1 MRVLSWNVGHNQ
13 GIWQTL
19 EELRSQEQ
27 FDVALLQEATAPTES
42 QVSRGVTPDQLDVKR
57 WRTEISG
64 HPRPW
69 RTAVAWWG
77 PLDVQPIES
86 APLAQ
91 VSEDDLERLPESYPG
106 AFTAVRIGDLKLVS
120 LYGVWEHL
128 PGAGG
133 SYSLASVPRAISD
146 LTRLWFGETN
156 PQIAIAGDWNVWHS
170 YGDAPAWDVRQWSS
184 RSDTVFARME
194 AEGLHLAG
202 PFGQSALAAC
212 PCGPRDD
219 CRHVQT
225 YWHQH
230 KEGATPYQTDYV
242 AATAAVEISAPAVV
256 THLHAEP
263 LWNGLSD
270 HAALV
275 FDIG

>member
-86 APLAQ
+86 APLAE

-106 AFTAVRIGDLKLVS
+106 AFTAVRIGDLKLVRPVRS
-120 LYGVWEHL
+120 L
-128 PGAGG
+128 GAPPWC
-133 SYSLASVPRAISD
+133 SRLVQPRLGTPCHFQSD
-146 LTRLWFGETN
+146 QTLVRRNQPADRNRWRLE
-156 PQIAIAGDWNVWHS
+156 
-170 YGDAPAWDVRQWSS
+170 
-184 RSDTVFARME
+184 
-194 AEGLHLAG
+194 
-202 PFGQSALAAC
+202 C
-212 PCGPRDD
+212 
-219 CRHVQT
+219 
-225 YWHQH
+225 
-230 KEGATPYQTDYV
+230 V
-242 AATAAVEISAPAVV
+242 A
-256 THLHAEP
+256 
-263 LWNGLSD
+263 
-270 HAALV
+270 
-275 FDIG
+275 